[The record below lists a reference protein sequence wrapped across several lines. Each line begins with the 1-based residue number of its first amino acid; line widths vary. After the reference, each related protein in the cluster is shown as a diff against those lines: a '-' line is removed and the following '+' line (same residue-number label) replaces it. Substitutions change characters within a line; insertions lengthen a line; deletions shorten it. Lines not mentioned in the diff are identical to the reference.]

1 MRTART
7 ANALSGRPLFLRY
20 YYCMTEKLEHHE
32 HYERNNPELDEIADH
47 LETIS
52 EALGFT
58 ESDRTKEARASVMA
72 GIPAGGWDGRSD
84 EHRSLLAWYYEAA
97 EEQVN
102 ERNTPE
108 VAIGYQVALAKL
120 WLELDAPERFY
131 DVIGPEDET
140 GLITMLENTPGC
152 EAYLTEVWRVL
163 GELEMLHE
171 S

>member
-1 MRTART
+1 
-7 ANALSGRPLFLRY
+7 
-20 YYCMTEKLEHHE
+20 MTEKLEHHE

-58 ESDRTKEARASVMA
+58 ENDRMKEARAAVVA
-72 GIPAGGWDGRSD
+72 GIPAGGWDGQSE
-84 EHRSLLAWYYEAA
+84 EHRSLLAQYHEAA

-102 ERNTPE
+102 ERRTPE
-108 VAIGYQVALAKL
+108 VAIGYQVALARL

-140 GLITMLENTPGC
+140 GLITMLENTPRC

-163 GELEMLHE
+163 SELETL
-171 S
+171 SQT